1 MKRRFRLIIGV
12 FLFIFT
18 LLITIKWDLIQYGIM
33 QAKGQWKVISNA
45 EPIENFLQNA
55 SVPDSVKYKLH
66 LINFIKSYVADYLE
80 MPTEDQYN
88 TIYDQKGEDI
98 LWVVTASMP
107 HQLKPYQWKFP
118 FLGTVE
124 YKGFFVEE
132 EAYKLKDEL
141 QSQGY
146 DVRVRNAAAWSTLGI
161 LNDPILSK
169 MLEYSEGRLAELI
182 IHELTHDVVFIK
194 DSVNFNENLAT
205 FIGMKGAEGFLNH
218 HFSNDSSYLKRYRKR
233 LKDKEDL
240 NNFIRNWLPRFK
252 RVYQETR
259 HNTIV
264 EKEQIKYETF
274 QNFKSELKELK
285 FSSKN
290 YAAFILDD
298 DEFNNANLL
307 AFRRYTGGLLN
318 LQQEFEEVHNS
329 DLKRMLKY
337 YQENF

>member
-1 MKRRFRLIIGV
+1 MKRRFRLIVGV
-12 FLFIFT
+12 FLLIIT
-18 LLITIKWDLIQYGIM
+18 LLIIIKWDLIQYGIM
-33 QAKGQWKVISNA
+33 QGKGQWEVISKA
-45 EPIENFLQNA
+45 EPIEKFLQ
-55 SVPDSVKYKLH
+55 SDQVPDSIKYKLH
-66 LINFIKSYVADYLE
+66 LINSVKSYATTYLE
-80 MPTEDQYN
+80 MPIEGQYN
-88 TIYDQKGEDI
+88 TVYDQKGKDI
-98 LWVVTASMP
+98 LWVVTASEP
-107 HQLKPYQWKFP
+107 HKLKPYQWKFP

-132 EAYKLKDEL
+132 ESFKLKKEL

-205 FIGMKGAEGFLNH
+205 FIGIKGAEGFLQH
-218 HFSNDSSYLKRYRKR
+218 HFPDDSSYLKRYRKR

-252 RVYQETR
+252 RVYQEIR
-259 HNTIV
+259 YNTIV
-264 EKEQIKYETF
+264 EKEQIKFETF
-274 QNFKSELKELK
+274 QNFKAELRELK
-285 FSSKN
+285 FSNKN

-307 AFRRYTGGLLN
+307 AFRRYTGDLLK
-318 LQQEFEEVHNS
+318 LQQEYEEVHQS
-329 DLKRMLKY
+329 DIKRMLKY
-337 YQENF
+337 YEENY